1 MTRVVQSD
9 YYKLTRR
16 LFLGMFKQNMMLCAL
31 LFILTFVLLI
41 ASVNE
46 NSFVYAYE
54 TLMNNA
60 GIRFIFLGGLAMMTL
75 MIAYRIYADNFLSG
89 GIYTT
94 MMLPMPRRHVYL
106 AYCTVG
112 VASVLMLWTMQ
123 VIALTAAYLPVV
135 ARCQHMSTVYEKVNE
150 TVLPFSVARTNGLFL
165 AVIRGSLWHILLPQS
180 WQEVL
185 SSLSTLLVLG
195 VVPAYGILL
204 SGARRA
210 MMLLIPSAI
219 AVAIWTLGC
228 RLDLFQDGINMTAFV
243 ASMVLAA
250 LVTVVTV
257 LDGVRRI
264 NIDANMIR
272 R

>member
-1 MTRVVQSD
+1 MTRIVQSD

-41 ASVNE
+41 GSVNE
-46 NSFVYAYE
+46 NSFVFAYE
-54 TLMNNA
+54 TLIKNA
-60 GIRFIFLGGLAMMTL
+60 GIRYVFLGALAMITIMT
-75 MIAYRIYADNFLSG
+75 AYRIYADNFLSG

-112 VASVLMLWTMQ
+112 VVSVLMLWTIQ
-123 VIALTAAYLPVV
+123 VAALTAAYLPVV
-135 ARCQHMSTVYEKVNE
+135 ARCQHMASVYERVNE

-165 AVIRGSLWHILLPQS
+165 AVIRGDLWHVLLPQS
-180 WQEVL
+180 WQEGL
-185 SSLSTLLVLG
+185 SSLSILLVMG
-195 VVPAYGILL
+195 VIPAYGVLL

-210 MMLLIPSAI
+210 MSFYIPCTI
-219 AVAIWTLGC
+219 AAEFWCLGN
-228 RLDLFQDGINMTAFV
+228 RLDVFQEGIDVTAFV
-243 ASMVLAA
+243 VNLVLA
-250 LVTVVTV
+250 V
-257 LDGVRRI
+257 LLAVAAVWDGVRRM
-264 NIDANMIR
+264 NIDANIVR

>member
-31 LFILTFVLLI
+31 LFILTFLLLI
-41 ASVNE
+41 TSVNE
-46 NSFVYAYE
+46 ISFVFAFE
-54 TLMNNA
+54 TLMMNA
-60 GIRFIFLGGLAMMTL
+60 GIRYVFLGALAIMTL
-75 MIAYRIYADNFLSG
+75 MTAYRIYSDNFLSG

-94 MMLPMPRRHVYL
+94 MMLPLPRRHVYL

-112 VASVLMLWTMQ
+112 LASILMLWTIQ

-135 ARCQHMSTVYEKVNE
+135 ARCRHMATVYERVNE
-150 TVLPFSVARTNGLFL
+150 TILPFSVARTNGLFL
-165 AVIRGSLWHILLPQS
+165 AVIRSGLGHVLLPQS
-180 WQEVL
+180 WQEGL
-185 SSLSTLLVLG
+185 SSLSALLVLG
-195 VVPAYGILL
+195 VVPAYGVLL

-210 MMLLIPSAI
+210 MMLLVPCAI
-219 AVAIWTLGC
+219 AVALWTLGC
-228 RLDLFQDGINMTAFV
+228 RLNLFRGGINMTSFI
-243 ASMVLAA
+243 ASMVIAA
-250 LVTVVTV
+250 LVTIVAV
-257 LDGVRRI
+257 LDGVRNM